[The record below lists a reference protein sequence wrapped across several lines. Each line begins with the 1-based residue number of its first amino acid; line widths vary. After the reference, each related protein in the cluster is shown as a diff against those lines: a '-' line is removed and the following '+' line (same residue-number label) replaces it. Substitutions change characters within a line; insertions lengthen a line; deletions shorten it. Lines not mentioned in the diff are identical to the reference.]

1 MRISKTAIAVSVLS
15 LFAAAMV
22 PATSMAAGGASGAAV
37 KYAKQGQ
44 IGEVITN
51 PYKIAPLTAI
61 IRSGGY
67 ALSDVSVRIVP
78 KPNGPEIKYDVDRSE
93 VLTHGGIP
101 VFGLYPDYVNTV
113 EVSYTRTD
121 LKGEQKKISESYQIY
136 APPVYTEGNGTV
148 SQKSTM
154 FDTKVVK
161 MDGEF
166 KDRPKV
172 RALFGTT
179 LRAVRSNGAS
189 TRRTPLLTR
198 PAPYAGT

>member
-1 MRISKTAIAVSVLS
+1 MKTITKSAL
-15 LFAAAMV
+15 AAAVLGALMLSAAPTTV
-22 PATSMAAGGASGAAV
+22 MAAGGASGAAV

-51 PYKIAPLTAI
+51 PYRIAPLAAI

-67 ALSDVSVRIVP
+67 TLSNVKVRIVP
-78 KPNGPEIKYDVDRSE
+78 KENGSEIKYDVDRSE

-121 LKGEQKKISESYQIY
+121 LTGEKKAVNEAYKIY

-154 FDTKVVK
+154 FDTTV
-161 MDGEF
+161 
-166 KDRPKV
+166 
-172 RALFGTT
+172 ALDVILTFATPSTFHGVAKHAIFAGVQ
-179 LRAVRSNGAS
+179 RQRRSAPAEQGAQH
-189 TRRTPLLTR
+189 L
-198 PAPYAGT
+198 

>member
-1 MRISKTAIAVSVLS
+1 MIYKIFLTLKKVFRSVQNLGILIGNTSTLNYFRPKEILMRISKTAIAVSVLS

-78 KPNGPEIKYDVDRSE
+78 ICSPLRS
-93 VLTHGGIP
+93 
-101 VFGLYPDYVNTV
+101 
-113 EVSYTRTD
+113 
-121 LKGEQKKISESYQIY
+121 
-136 APPVYTEGNGTV
+136 
-148 SQKSTM
+148 
-154 FDTKVVK
+154 
-161 MDGEF
+161 
-166 KDRPKV
+166 V
-172 RALFGTT
+172 R
-179 LRAVRSNGAS
+179 V
-189 TRRTPLLTR
+189 
-198 PAPYAGT
+198 